1 MLKSRARRTAV
12 KATKKTESPHRR
24 RGRPKVMPDEMQRA
38 HIVACAGRLL
48 VEKGYG
54 RTTTDDVAALC
65 RISKQT
71 LYRLFPN
78 KAAVFAAV
86 IDAHRQSVL
95 ALPGDYDALPLNVAL
110 ENIFKIDISA
120 QANQERI
127 AVILAIMAEAPK
139 FPELLRIVRRHGVDA
154 SQAELAAWLAGEQK
168 RGRIAV
174 DDVNSAASILMD
186 MVFSR
191 IFRPGLGLS
200 MPTPQELQTHIRRCV
215 SIFLNG
221 VAPHGTRAPD
231 RRES

>member
-1 MLKSRARRTAV
+1 
-12 KATKKTESPHRR
+12 
-24 RGRPKVMPDEMQRA
+24 MPDEAQRA
-38 HIVACAGRLL
+38 NIVACAGRLL

-200 MPTPQELQTHIRRCV
+200 MPTPPELQTHIRRCV
-215 SIFLNG
+215 AIFLHG
-221 VAPHGTRAPD
+221 VAPHSTMI
-231 RRES
+231 